1 MYSMIKPGD
10 LHHADYKSAVT
21 DWAHNS
27 KDWPMKEEIEK
38 LKVKSEL
45 ELTNLST
52 EADVYQFKSRYLGR
66 NGSLTSLIKLLR
78 DVDPQE
84 RASVGAALNT
94 FKKELEEHIETA
106 LLHARFTAKNQRISE
121 SRVDVTLPGRKLPL
135 GSRHPITTI
144 AATVIEIFTSLGFEV
159 VEGPEVELDFFNFEA
174 LNIPKDHPA
183 RDMHDTFYISENTL
197 LRTHTS
203 PVQIRTM
210 KLTTPPVRILCP
222 GKVYRCDSDISHT
235 PMFHQVEG
243 LMVDEDISFG
253 DLKGILTIAVHKIF
267 DEDTRLRF
275 RPSYFPFTEPS
286 AEVDIQCVMCRGKG
300 CRVCSNTGW
309 LEILGSGMVHPQV
322 FRNVGYDP
330 EKVTGFAFGLG
341 IERIAMLKF
350 GINDIRLF
358 FENDFRFLSQF

>member
-1 MYSMIKPGD
+1 MQ
-10 LHHADYKSAVT
+10 
-21 DWAHNS
+21 
-27 KDWPMKEEIEK
+27 EEIEK
-38 LKVKSEL
+38 LKRQSQL
-45 ELTNLST
+45 ELTNLLKET
-52 EADVYQFKSRYLGR
+52 DIYQFKSRYLGR
-66 NGSLTSLIKLLR
+66 NGSLTQLIKLLKN
-78 DVDPQE
+78 VPPGE
-84 RASVGAALNT
+84 RAAVGALINA
-94 FKKELEEHIETA
+94 FKNELEEQIEQA
-106 LLHARFTAKNQRISE
+106 LSQVQAAARNLKVSE
-121 SRVDVTLPGRKLPL
+121 HTVDVTLPGRQLPL
-135 GSRHPITTI
+135 GGRHPVTMVADKII
-144 AATVIEIFTSLGFEV
+144 DIFTRLGFEI

-174 LNIPKDHPA
+174 LNLPKDHPA
-183 RDMHDTFYISENTL
+183 RDMHDTFYISDDSL

-210 KLTTPPVRILCP
+210 QVTSPPIRIICP

-243 LMVDEDISFG
+243 LMVDENISFG
-253 DLKGILTIAVHKIF
+253 DLKGLLTTFVQQIF

-275 RPSYFPFTEPS
+275 RPSFFPFTEPS

-300 CRVCSNTGW
+300 CRVCGNSGW

-358 FENDFRFLSQF
+358 FENDYRFLTQF

>member
-1 MYSMIKPGD
+1 MQ
-10 LHHADYKSAVT
+10 
-21 DWAHNS
+21 
-27 KDWPMKEEIEK
+27 EEIEK
-38 LKVKSEL
+38 LKKQSQL
-45 ELTNLST
+45 ELTNLLKET
-52 EADVYQFKSRYLGR
+52 DIYQFKSRYLGR
-66 NGSLTSLIKLLR
+66 NGSLTQLIKLLKN
-78 DVDPQE
+78 VPPGE
-84 RASVGAALNT
+84 RAAVGALINA
-94 FKKELEEHIETA
+94 FKNELEEQIEQA
-106 LLHARFTAKNQRISE
+106 LSQVQAAARNLKVSE
-121 SRVDVTLPGRKLPL
+121 HTVDVTLPGRQLPL
-135 GSRHPITTI
+135 GGRHPVTMVADKII
-144 AATVIEIFTSLGFEV
+144 DIFTRLGFEI

-174 LNIPKDHPA
+174 LNLPKDHPA
-183 RDMHDTFYISENTL
+183 RDMHDTFYISDDSL

-210 KLTTPPVRILCP
+210 QVTSPPIRIICP

-243 LMVDEDISFG
+243 LMVDENISFG
-253 DLKGILTIAVHKIF
+253 DLKGLLTTFVQQIF

-275 RPSYFPFTEPS
+275 RPSFFPFTEPS

-300 CRVCSNTGW
+300 CRVCGNSGW

-358 FENDFRFLSQF
+358 FENDYRFLTQF